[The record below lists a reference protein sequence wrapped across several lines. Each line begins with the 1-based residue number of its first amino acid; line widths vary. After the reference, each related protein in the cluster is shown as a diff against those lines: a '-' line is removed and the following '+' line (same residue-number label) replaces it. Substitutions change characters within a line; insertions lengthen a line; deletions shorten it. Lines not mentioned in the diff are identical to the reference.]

1 MNQNHND
8 GLWKIRH
15 NWGKCLEALG
25 FSERQCFELANVPQ
39 KPCFLNLDH
48 PDLFKLLHTFNL
60 SLDILESGQ
69 ICLNTLVKQLRGEVA
84 FSKRALGN
92 LGSRPQVILKLGA
105 RLERFEFRDILASF
119 QLSEELLL
127 KADTYLSAEIV
138 EKLADRISQNK
149 LNFFWIKES
158 AEENFREALGDTKR
172 DRKTFLDFVD
182 HGVSQMEK
190 NFDYKI
196 ERSSPK
202 QIIFSYKENEKTL
215 EHFGK
220 SLQSHC
226 WSINMQYSVEAYF
239 DGMVEVR
246 PLRSTSEEE
255 DRNKFEVDFR

>member
-1 MNQNHND
+1 M
-8 GLWKIRH
+8 RH

-39 KPCFLNLDH
+39 KTCFLDLNY

-69 ICLNTLVKQLRGEVA
+69 ICLDTLVRQFRGEVV

-92 LGSRPQVILKLGA
+92 LGSRPQVILKLGLF
-105 RLERFEFRDILASF
+105 LERFEFRELLASF

-138 EKLADRISQNK
+138 EKLANRISHNR
-149 LNFFWIKES
+149 LNFLWIKES
-158 AEENFREALGDTKR
+158 AEENFRESLGNTKR
-172 DRKTFLDFVD
+172 DRKTFLDFVG
-182 HGVSQMEK
+182 HGVRQVER

-202 QIIFSYKENEKTL
+202 QIIFSCKENEKTL
-215 EHFGK
+215 EHFEKG
-220 SLQSHC
+220 LQGHS
-226 WSINMQYSVEAYF
+226 WSINIKYFVETYF
-239 DGMVEVR
+239 DGEVKVK
-246 PLRSTSEEE
+246 LLKSVLEGE
-255 DRNKFEVDFR
+255 DRNEFEVDFR